1 MPTPGQLLGDRYRL
15 DDRIAAGGMGEVW
28 QATDTVLGRD
38 VAVKTLKGDRAT
50 DPGFQNRFRH
60 EARAMALL
68 HHPGVADVYDYGQTD
83 EGSDAYIVMARVV
96 GEPLNQLIA
105 DRGRLTPVE
114 TLSIVAQA
122 ARALEAAHQAGI
134 VHRDVKPSNLIVQPD
149 GTVVLVDFGVARSAE
164 SAALTGAKEVVGTAL
179 YIAPEQV
186 SKRTTGPPADVYA
199 LGAVAYHCLTGN
211 PPFPGDNPIAVA
223 MQHLQDPPPEL
234 PRDIPEP
241 VRLLVSTALVKD
253 PAQRFSSAAAMA
265 DAADAARH
273 LLVGPSDST
282 AVLAAAVD
290 PTRLATAT
298 ALGVDPAFEAGN
310 PAPAAAMAPDGR
322 RFAKGVASG
331 RAPGTGDL
339 ANGRTPGTGD
349 LADGRTAGAAGF
361 AAGAATV
368 PVSRPP
374 TAPGSTSILPA
385 ADPAAAAPSP
395 NLDPNPNRNP
405 SRRGR
410 TLLIVAAIVIVLLA
424 VLAVIAFANSGGGGD
439 KNAPAPASSAPASPK
454 PSAKTNPGAPQQTGT
469 GNSHHTTSHATTTS
483 TRGGG
488 GDDTTAPTSK
498 PSHTPS
504 ATTTTKETPTGN
516 PTTTAGN
523 EPTATDDGA
532 GGAGGA
538 DKAGGGTGGGGT
550 GGGGTDPNG

>member
-1 MPTPGQLLGDRYRL
+1 MPIPGQLLGDRYRL

-105 DRGRLTPVE
+105 DRGRLTAVE

-186 SKRTTGPPADVYA
+186 SKQTTGPPADLYA

-211 PPFPGDNPIAVA
+211 PPFLGNNPVAVA

-234 PRDIPEP
+234 PGDIPEP
-241 VRLLVSTALVKD
+241 VRLLVSTALAKD

-265 DAADAARH
+265 DAADSARH
-273 LLVGPSDST
+273 LLAGPSDST

-290 PTRLATAT
+290 STRLATAT
-298 ALGVDPAFEAGN
+298 ALGVDPAFET
-310 PAPAAAMAPDGR
+310 PRPAAATPPDGH

-339 ANGRTPGTGD
+339 ANRGAPGSGD
-349 LADGRTAGAAGF
+349 LLDGRT
-361 AAGAATV
+361 AGAATV

-385 ADPAAAAPSP
+385 ADPAAAPLGPS
-395 NLDPNPNRNP
+395 P

-424 VLAVIAFANSGGGGD
+424 VLAVIAFAKSGGGGD
-439 KNAPAPASSAPASPK
+439 KNTPAPASSAPASPK

-469 GNSHHTTSHATTTS
+469 GSSHHATSHATTSS

-504 ATTTTKETPTGN
+504 ATTTKAAPTGN

-523 EPTATDDGA
+523 EPTPTGDD
-532 GGAGGA
+532 AGGA
-538 DKAGGGTGGGGT
+538 DKAGGGGGA
-550 GGGGTDPNG
+550 DPNG